1 MQIID
6 ISRELF
12 STPAYPGDPAP
23 YREAIRRMELGDG
36 YNLTAFF
43 QAATAQPTSMP
54 RGIFSATAKRLISCR
69 WPPSTAPAPSS
80 LPRA

>member
-43 QAATAQPTSMP
+43 S
-54 RGIFSATAKRLISCR
+54 GCHSATHID
-69 WPPSTAPAPSS
+69 APRHFLRDGKTLDQLPLAPF
-80 LPRA
+80 